1 MIVPFSTSSLLS
13 CDSSGNYFNLDLEC
27 KIYAFKF
34 YIYERYYSLAFRI
47 QSGSNTVDETD
58 QYFEEDFT
66 FKVSI

>member
-13 CDSSGNYFNLDLEC
+13 CDSSGNYFNLDLEG
-27 KIYAFKF
+27 YQP
-34 YIYERYYSLAFRI
+34 ERYYSLAFRI